1 MHFFKDLICNH
12 ILRLMHVIGGVIDLT
27 FSHPNKQLCIV
38 TCDNDKIIKKGYV
51 VTSCKLYNLI
61 NYHDALVCSLVS
73 TTREY
78 VVSIFHGW
86 KTQVQIQIKIEHVH
100 KIWKDLSSQANVS
113 MMLVISFHSYTFI
126 LRTLMEKIIEL
137 DSHLW

>member
-38 TCDNDKIIKKGYV
+38 ACDNDKIIKKGDV
-51 VTSCKLYNLI
+51 VIGFKLNNLI
-61 NYHDALVCSLVS
+61 NDHDARICSLVP

-78 VVSIFHGW
+78 VVSIFHG
-86 KTQVQIQIKIEHVH
+86 
-100 KIWKDLSSQANVS
+100 
-113 MMLVISFHSYTFI
+113 
-126 LRTLMEKIIEL
+126 
-137 DSHLW
+137 